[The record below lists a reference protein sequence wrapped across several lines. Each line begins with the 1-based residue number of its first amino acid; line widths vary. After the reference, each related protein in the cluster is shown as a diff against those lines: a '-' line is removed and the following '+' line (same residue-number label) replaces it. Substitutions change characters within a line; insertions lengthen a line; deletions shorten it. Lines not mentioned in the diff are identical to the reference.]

1 MTFKKRV
8 AYITIFIF
16 FLSGIFASFLV
27 FNANDTEINRIELV
41 IGIASIVS
49 TMSMSILVYIQTM
62 AINLLSAS
70 QFDVFIGT
78 KSIGGSGDIPSE
90 IFSSESSHESSSGK
104 IFLTNKMCSPFFFV
118 VFETQKGVEN
128 SAGKDDLYIP
138 IISSI
143 MSNVW
148 IISTA
153 IKSIDVIIVPPHTGN
168 KGKNEKPVRIKTKQ
182 SSDPYCQM
190 IKESELTLL
199 MNVRGIDVKKVASLE
214 VSVNYTITDQVGRTQ
229 QLVINSIIDNTNHG
243 LVLVESKTK
252 ATDITFRK

>member
-90 IFSSESSHESSSGK
+90 IFSSE
-104 IFLTNKMCSPFFFV
+104 
-118 VFETQKGVEN
+118 
-128 SAGKDDLYIP
+128 
-138 IISSI
+138 
-143 MSNVW
+143 
-148 IISTA
+148 
-153 IKSIDVIIVPPHTGN
+153 
-168 KGKNEKPVRIKTKQ
+168 
-182 SSDPYCQM
+182 
-190 IKESELTLL
+190 
-199 MNVRGIDVKKVASLE
+199 
-214 VSVNYTITDQVGRTQ
+214 
-229 QLVINSIIDNTNHG
+229 
-243 LVLVESKTK
+243 
-252 ATDITFRK
+252 